1 MDLLIDTHTF
11 IWFLEGDSQ
20 LSPTATAHIKNPEN
34 YCAISIASLWEASI
48 KININKLSLKI
59 APSMLEE
66 YLIKTDIAILPISL
80 KQLGVLETLPLHH
93 RDPFDRLI
101 ISQAISNNFSVIT
114 KDDSFK
120 LYPIE
125 ILW

>member
-1 MDLLIDTHTF
+1 
-11 IWFLEGDSQ
+11 LEGDSQ
-20 LSPTATAHIKNPEN
+20 LSATAIAHIKNPEN

-59 APSMLEE
+59 APSMIEE
-66 YLIKTDIAILPISL
+66 YLIKTDINILPISL

-101 ISQAISNNFSVIT
+101 ISQAIANGLTVIT

-120 LYPIE
+120 QYGIN
-125 ILW
+125 IIW